1 MGKWYGSSRATRISR
16 GEARSDDATPREE
29 EFLPVGAMS
38 GMAWVRLLVGAVWLL
53 AGLEK
58 LLNPRF
64 PKLFDAVLET
74 GGFIKDAPAWLQ
86 WFINSYVVPNS
97 GSFAVLVGAG
107 ETVIGI
113 GLVLGLLTNL
123 SAVGGVFLGLTFVV
137 DLGGLSIGTGLGSPG
152 IFTLQVMVA
161 LLCLIVLLSPGA
173 KAASVDKM
181 LADRSPRL
189 SSLLLGP
196 KGPSLGGM
204 TGMAW
209 VRLLLG
215 ALWLNGGLEKLLN
228 PGFPKLFDAVLQT
241 GGYIDQGPP
250 PFEAFMRQFVVPNA
264 ELVAVLSG
272 LGETAIGVGLLLGF
286 VTNLVA
292 AGSIVMSL
300 GLLTSLG
307 GLSIGTGLGAS
318 GLLPF
323 HMLLALVALVVLLSP
338 GAKAASVDGMLAD
351 RSPRLALLLLSA
363 RRSR

>member
-1 MGKWYGSSRATRISR
+1 
-16 GEARSDDATPREE
+16 
-29 EFLPVGAMS
+29 
-38 GMAWVRLLVGAVWLL
+38 
-53 AGLEK
+53 
-58 LLNPRF
+58 
-64 PKLFDAVLET
+64 
-74 GGFIKDAPAWLQ
+74 
-86 WFINSYVVPNS
+86 
-97 GSFAVLVGAG
+97 
-107 ETVIGI
+107 
-113 GLVLGLLTNL
+113 LGLM
-123 SAVGGVFLGLTFVV
+123 FVV

-181 LADRSPRL
+181 LAERSPRL
-189 SSLLLGP
+189 SSLLLLGP

-228 PGFPKLFDAVLQT
+228 PGFPKMFDAVLQT
-241 GGYIDQGPP
+241 GGYIEPGPP

-264 ELVAVLSG
+264 ELVGVLTG
-272 LGETAIGVGLLLGF
+272 LGETAIGVGLLVGF
-286 VTNLVA
+286 FTNLVA

-323 HMLLALVALVVLLSP
+323 HMLLALLALVVLLSP
-338 GAKAASVDGMLAD
+338 GAKAASVDGLLAD

-363 RRSR
+363 RRAR

>member
-1 MGKWYGSSRATRISR
+1 M
-16 GEARSDDATPREE
+16 
-29 EFLPVGAMS
+29 GAMT
-38 GMAWVRLLVGAVWLL
+38 GMAWVRLLVGADWLL

-58 LLNPRF
+58 LLNPGF
-64 PKLFDAVLET
+64 PALFDAVLRT
-74 GGFIKDAPAWLQ
+74 GGFVKDAPP
-86 WFINSYVVPNS
+86 WFQEFMNVYVLPNS
-97 GSFAVLVGAG
+97 TAFAVLVGGA
-107 ETVIGI
+107 ETAIGI
-113 GLVLGLLTNL
+113 GFVLGLFTNL
-123 SAVGGVFLGLTFVV
+123 SAMGGVFLGLMFVV

-173 KAASVDKM
+173 KAVSVDKM
-181 LADRSPRL
+181 LAERSPRL

-228 PGFPKLFDAVLQT
+228 PEFPKLFDAVLQT

-264 ELVAVLSG
+264 ELVAVLTG

-286 VTNLVA
+286 FTNLVA

-338 GAKAASVDGMLAD
+338 GAKAASVDGLLAD
-351 RSPRLALLLLSA
+351 RSPRLAVLLLSA

>member
-1 MGKWYGSSRATRISR
+1 M
-16 GEARSDDATPREE
+16 
-29 EFLPVGAMS
+29 GAMT

-58 LLNPRF
+58 LLNPGF
-64 PKLFDAVLET
+64 PALFDAVLRT
-74 GGFIKDAPAWLQ
+74 GGFVKDAPP
-86 WFINSYVVPNS
+86 WFQEFMNVYVLPNS
-97 GSFAVLVGAG
+97 TAFALVVGGA
-107 ETVIGI
+107 ETAIGI
-113 GLVLGLLTNL
+113 GLVLGLFTNL
-123 SAVGGVFLGLTFVV
+123 SALGGVFLGLTFVV

-181 LADRSPRL
+181 LAERSPRL

-228 PGFPKLFDAVLQT
+228 PGFPKMFDAVLQT

-264 ELVAVLSG
+264 ELVAVLTG

-286 VTNLVA
+286 FTNLVA

-323 HMLLALVALVVLLSP
+323 HMLLALLALVVLLSP
-338 GAKAASVDGMLAD
+338 GAKAASVDGLLAD